1 MKSKRLRKKAV
12 LNKKTVANLKED
24 EMKELKGGEIASTL
38 PHVSCVTT
46 ANGDG

>member
-1 MKSKRLRKKAV
+1 MKSKRLREKPV
-12 LNKKTVANLKED
+12 LNKKTVANLKEG
-24 EMKELKGGEIASTL
+24 EMKKLKGGEIASTL